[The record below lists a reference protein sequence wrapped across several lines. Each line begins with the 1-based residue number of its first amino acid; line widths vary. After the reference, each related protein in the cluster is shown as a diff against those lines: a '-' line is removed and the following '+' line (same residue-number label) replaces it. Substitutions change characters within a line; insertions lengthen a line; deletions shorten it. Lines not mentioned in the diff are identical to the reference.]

1 MRYNSDSMTV
11 MTSSYQP
18 IELRE
23 LEDKLDL
30 LIERFHAMQQ
40 ENLLLKSQKEVL
52 IFEKAQL
59 VEKTTLAR
67 TRIEAMIER
76 LKEMEQ
82 GT

>member
-1 MRYNSDSMTV
+1 MRNNSDLMTA

-23 LEDKLDL
+23 LEDKLNQ
-30 LIERFHAMQQ
+30 LIERYHAVQQ
-40 ENLLLKSQKEVL
+40 ENSALKSNQTLL
-52 IFEKAQL
+52 IREKAQL
-59 VEKTTLAR
+59 VEKTALAR

>member
-1 MRYNSDSMTV
+1 

-23 LEDKLDL
+23 LEDKLNE
-30 LIERFHAMQQ
+30 LINRYHAVQQ
-40 ENLLLKSQKEVL
+40 ENQRLKSHQEVL
-52 IFEKAQL
+52 VREKEQL
-59 VEKTTLAR
+59 VQKTALAR